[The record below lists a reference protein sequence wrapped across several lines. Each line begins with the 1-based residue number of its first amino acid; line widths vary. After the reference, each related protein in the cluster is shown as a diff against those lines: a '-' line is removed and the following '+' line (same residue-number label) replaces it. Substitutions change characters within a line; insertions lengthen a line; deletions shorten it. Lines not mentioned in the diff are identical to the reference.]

1 MFKAVTPQDIAEIM
15 SPAERMAVQSQIG
28 MINTQLIHQRFAGPE
43 SFRLPLHGSLTEGA
57 RSAIVRPYVA
67 HWRNP
72 RIVQER
78 HEQGEW
84 VFYLEAIGTP
94 LDEQEGWNE

>member
-1 MFKAVTPQDIAEIM
+1 MATIWSKAPDYILDVV
-15 SPAERMAVQSQIG
+15 RR
-28 MINTQLIHQRFAGPE
+28 LIDLYHE
-43 SFRLPLHGSLTEGA
+43 PLKEA